1 MKVIIPIA
9 GTGLRMRP
17 MTLNTPKCLLP
28 IAGNT
33 ILGHILAKLENL
45 NISEYI
51 FVIGYLG
58 KNVESYINAEY
69 PHITAKFIWQSK
81 PQGLGEAIS
90 LCGEYLAEN
99 EPVLI
104 ILGDTLFEADFS
116 SLKSLSGNILYVRE
130 VEDPRRFGVAK
141 TDKNGNVELLV
152 EKPQEFVSNKALV
165 GIYAISNIAELKNSL
180 NYLISNN
187 IKTRGEYQL
196 TDALQNMLKNGCE
209 FTTSS
214 ITEWL
219 DCGTPEILL
228 ESNRYLLKV
237 LPNAERGEDEEEEKS
252 LEERFPDCEFEYPC
266 FVGSQTELSNCTI
279 GPFASIGKNCK
290 IKGTAVENSIV
301 SNGSTLLNSSIRNSI
316 LGESALINN
325 FSGSL
330 YTGNCCVVN
339 PS

>member
-28 IAGNT
+28 IAGGT
-33 ILGHILAKLENL
+33 ILGHILAKLEHL
-45 NISEYI
+45 SISEYI
-51 FVIGYLG
+51 FVVGYLG
-58 KNVESYINAEY
+58 KNVENYISTEY
-69 PHITAKFIWQSK
+69 PHITAKFVWQNK
-81 PQGLGEAIS
+81 PQGLGEAIN
-90 LCGEYLAEN
+90 LCGEHLTDN

-104 ILGDTLFEADFS
+104 ILGDTLFEANFS
-116 SLKSLSGNILYVRE
+116 SLKSLSGNVLYVRE

-141 TDKNGNVELLV
+141 TDKDGKVEVLV

-165 GIYAISNIAELKNSL
+165 GIYAISNIAELKKSL
-180 NYLISNN
+180 NYLIDNN
-187 IKTRGEYQL
+187 VKTRGEYQL
-196 TDALQNMLKNGCE
+196 TDALQHMLKNGCE
-209 FTTSS
+209 FTTAS

-228 ESNRYLLKV
+228 ESNRYLLDT
-237 LPNAERGEDEEEEKS
+237 LPAAEKEEDEEEEKP
-252 LEERFPDCEFEYPC
+252 LEERFPDCEFEFPC
-266 FVGSQTELSNCTI
+266 FVGSQTELSNCRI

-290 IKGTAVENSIV
+290 IKGTAVENSIIA
-301 SNGSTLLNSSIRNSI
+301 NGSTLLNSSVRNSI
-316 LGESALINN
+316 LGENTLINN

-330 YTGNCCVVN
+330 YTGNSCVIN

>member
-17 MTLNTPKCLLP
+17 MTLNVPKCLLP
-28 IAGNT
+28 IAGST
-33 ILGHILAKLENL
+33 IIGHIMAKLENM
-45 NISEYI
+45 NVSEYI

-58 KNVESYINAEY
+58 ETVESYIRAEY
-69 PHITAKFIWQSK
+69 PGISAKFVWQK
-81 PQGLGEAIS
+81 EPQGLGEAIG
-90 LCGEYLAEN
+90 LCGDFLTDK

-116 SLKSLSGNILYVRE
+116 LLKANSGNVLYVRE
-130 VEDPRRFGVAK
+130 IEDPRRFGVAK
-141 TDKNGNVELLV
+141 VNASGKVELLV

-165 GIYAISNIAELKNSL
+165 GIYFISSAAELKKSL

-187 IKTRGEYQL
+187 IKTRGEFQL

-209 FTTSS
+209 FTTDS
-214 ITEWL
+214 ITQWL

-228 ESNRYLLKV
+228 ESNRCLLK
-237 LPNAERGEDEEEEKS
+237 NALQSD
-252 LEERFPDCEFEYPC
+252 LEARFPDCKFEQPC
-266 FVGSQTELSNCTI
+266 FVGSQTELSNCSV
-279 GPFASIGKNCK
+279 GPYASIGKNCK
-290 IKGTAVENSIV
+290 IKGTAIENSII
-301 SNGSTLLNSSIRNSI
+301 SDGCTLSNSSMRNSI
-316 LGESALINN
+316 LGESSSVNN

-339 PS
+339 PG

>member
-9 GTGLRMRP
+9 GAGIRMRP
-17 MTLNTPKCLLP
+17 MTLTIPKCLLP
-28 IAGNT
+28 IAGST
-33 ILGHILAKLENL
+33 ILGHILTKLDNL

-58 KNVESYINAEY
+58 QNVENYIKTEY
-69 PHITAKFIWQSK
+69 PHISAKFIWQYE

-90 LCGEYLAEN
+90 LCENFLTDN

-116 SLKSLSGNILYVRE
+116 SLKSLSGNVLYVRE
-130 VEDPRRFGVAK
+130 IENPKRFGVAK
-141 TDKNGNVELLV
+141 TDEHGKVEFLV

-165 GIYAISNIAELKNSL
+165 GIYAISNTHELKNSL
-180 NYLISNN
+180 SYLISNN
-187 IKTRGEYQL
+187 IRTRGEFQL
-196 TDALQNMLKNGCE
+196 TDALQFMLKNGCE
-209 FTTSS
+209 FTTAS
-214 ITEWL
+214 IAEWL

-228 ESNRYLLKV
+228 ESNRYLLKTV
-237 LPNAERGEDEEEEKS
+237 SKEES
-252 LEERFPDCEFEYPC
+252 LEARFPDCKFEYPC
-266 FVGSQTELSNCTI
+266 FIGNQTELSNCSI

-290 IKGTAVENSIV
+290 IKGTTIENSII
-301 SNGSTLLNSSIRNSI
+301 SNGNTLCNSSIRNSI
-316 LGESALINN
+316 LGENSSINN

>member
-9 GTGLRMRP
+9 GTGIRMRP
-17 MTLNTPKCLLP
+17 MTLNVPKCLLP
-28 IAGNT
+28 IAGST

-45 NISEYI
+45 GVSEYI

-58 KNVESYINAEY
+58 SSVESYIKTEY
-69 PHITAKFIWQSK
+69 PDIPAKFVWQNE

-90 LCGEYLAEN
+90 LCENLLTDN

-104 ILGDTLFEADFS
+104 ILGDTLFEADLS
-116 SLKSLSGNILYVRE
+116 SVKSLSGNVLYVRE
-130 VEDPRRFGVAK
+130 IENPKRFGVAK
-141 TDKNGNVELLV
+141 TDEYGRVEYLV

-165 GIYAISNIAELKNSL
+165 GIYAISNTLELKNSL
-180 NYLISNN
+180 KHLISNN
-187 IKTRGEYQL
+187 IRTRGEFQL
-196 TDALQNMLKNGCE
+196 TDALQLMLKNGCK

-214 ITEWL
+214 IAEWL

-228 ESNRYLLKV
+228 ESNRSLLKI
-237 LPNAERGEDEEEEKS
+237 ASQGEA
-252 LEERFPDCEFEYPC
+252 LEARFPDCKFEYPC
-266 FVGSQTELSNCTI
+266 YVGSKTELSNCSI
-279 GPFASIGKNCK
+279 GQFASIGKNCK
-290 IKGTAVENSIV
+290 IKGTSIENSIIADG
-301 SNGSTLLNSSIRNSI
+301 NTLCNSSIRNSI
-316 LGESALINN
+316 LGENSSVNN

>member
-9 GTGLRMRP
+9 GVGLRMRP

-28 IAGNT
+28 IAGST
-33 ILGHILAKLENL
+33 IIGHILAKLENL

-58 KNVESYINAEY
+58 KNVESHIKTEY
-69 PHITAKFIWQSK
+69 PDLPAKFIWQNE

-90 LCGEYLAEN
+90 LCKDFLTDT

-116 SLKSLSGNILYVRE
+116 SLKSLSGNVLYVRE
-130 VEDPRRFGVAK
+130 IEDPKRFGVVK
-141 TDKNGNVELLV
+141 TDDSGKVALLV

-165 GIYAISNIAELKNSL
+165 GIYAISNTVELKNSL
-180 NYLISNN
+180 NHLISNN
-187 IKTRGEYQL
+187 IKTRGEFQL

-209 FTTSS
+209 FTTAS

-228 ESNRYLLKV
+228 ESNRHLLKTAS
-237 LPNAERGEDEEEEKS
+237 PEES
-252 LEERFPDCEFEYPC
+252 LESRFPDCKFEYPC
-266 FVGSQTELSNCTI
+266 FVGSQTELSNCRI
-279 GPFASIGKNCK
+279 GPFVNIGKNCK
-290 IKGTAVENSIV
+290 IKGTAIENSIIP
-301 SNGSTLLNSSIRNSI
+301 NGTTLLNSSIRNSI
-316 LGESALINN
+316 LGESSFINN

-330 YTGNCCVVN
+330 YTGNYSAVN

>member
-1 MKVIIPIA
+1 VIIPIA

-17 MTLNTPKCLLP
+17 MTLNVPKCLLP

-33 ILGHILAKLENL
+33 IIGHILAKLENM
-45 NISEYI
+45 NVSEYI

-58 KNVESYINAEY
+58 EKVESYIRAEY
-69 PHITAKFIWQSK
+69 PNIPAKFVWQK
-81 PQGLGEAIS
+81 EPQGLGEAIGM
-90 LCGEYLAEN
+90 CGDFLAEH

-116 SLKSLSGNILYVRE
+116 SLNANSGNVLYVRE
-130 VEDPRRFGVAK
+130 IEDPRRFGVAK
-141 TDKNGNVELLV
+141 VDKSGKVELLV

-165 GIYAISNIAELKNSL
+165 GIYFISSTAELKKSL

-196 TDALQNMLKNGCE
+196 TDALENMLKCGCE
-209 FTTSS
+209 FTTDS
-214 ITEWL
+214 IMQWH

-228 ESNRYLLKV
+228 ESNRCLL
-237 LPNAERGEDEEEEKS
+237 EDVFQS
-252 LEERFPDCEFEYPC
+252 DLEARFPDCKFEQPC
-266 FVGSQTELSNCTI
+266 FVGSQTELSNCSV

-290 IKGTAVENSIV
+290 IKGTAIENSII
-301 SNGSTLLNSSIRNSI
+301 SNGCVLSNSSMRNSI
-316 LGESALINN
+316 LGESSSVNN

-339 PS
+339 PG